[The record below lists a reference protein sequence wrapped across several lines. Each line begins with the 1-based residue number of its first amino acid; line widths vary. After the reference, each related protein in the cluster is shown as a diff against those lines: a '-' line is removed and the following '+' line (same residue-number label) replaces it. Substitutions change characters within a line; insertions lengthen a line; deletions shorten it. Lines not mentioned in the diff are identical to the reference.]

1 MLTRRFITRRLREIY
16 GFEGTPINVN
26 MRVREKRKR

>member
-1 MLTRRFITRRLREIY
+1 IF